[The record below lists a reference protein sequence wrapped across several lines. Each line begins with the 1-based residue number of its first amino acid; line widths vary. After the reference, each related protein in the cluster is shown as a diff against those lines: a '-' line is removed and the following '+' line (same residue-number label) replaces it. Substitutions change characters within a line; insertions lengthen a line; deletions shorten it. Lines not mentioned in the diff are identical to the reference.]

1 MNEGIPRSICEI
13 EALRAE
19 EFPGLVGTSYLNAAS
34 FTPQPQRSRRAIDEF
49 QALRDNPRSL
59 TDAHLGEV
67 LGRARSAAA
76 RLVGARPA
84 EIALGWNT
92 SFGINLAAMGLPLR
106 EGAVIVVSGREFPAN
121 VYPWMAV
128 RGARLEIIPADAL
141 GRPDEA
147 RLFERLDRGDVELF
161 ALSSVQ
167 FATGYRADLEQFGR
181 FCRERDIY
189 FVVDAIQSL
198 GQLPLD
204 VEAAGIDILATGGQ
218 KWLCAPFGT
227 GFAYIREALIER
239 TEPGVVGWTG
249 MKASADLDSLTDYR
263 WEFRPDARRFE
274 VSTLPFHD
282 FAGFATS
289 LELLIEV
296 GVGEIARHTELLLD
310 PVIEWLRD
318 HDEVEIVSS
327 LEPAHRSAIFS
338 FRTPAVDA
346 VFERLASAGV
356 TCGRR
361 EGAIRLA
368 PHLYNSSDD
377 LARVLEVLE
386 SSRADGWT

>member
-1 MNEGIPRSICEI
+1 
-13 EALRAE
+13 
-19 EFPGLVGTSYLNAAS
+19 
-34 FTPQPQRSRRAIDEF
+34 
-49 QALRDNPRSL
+49 
-59 TDAHLGEV
+59 
-67 LGRARSAAA
+67 
-76 RLVGARPA
+76 
-84 EIALGWNT
+84 
-92 SFGINLAAMGLPLR
+92 
-106 EGAVIVVSGREFPAN
+106 
-121 VYPWMAV
+121 
-128 RGARLEIIPADAL
+128 
-141 GRPDEA
+141 
-147 RLFERLDRGDVELF
+147 
-161 ALSSVQ
+161 
-167 FATGYRADLEQFGR
+167 
-181 FCRERDIY
+181 
-189 FVVDAIQSL
+189 
-198 GQLPLD
+198 
-204 VEAAGIDILATGGQ
+204 
-218 KWLCAPFGT
+218 
-227 GFAYIREALIER
+227 
-239 TEPGVVGWTG
+239 